1 MGDSAF
7 DIAQI
12 FATLSGFILLGILAV
27 SDAKSFRL
35 PIAANLG
42 FLVAGIAVGGVAFGT
57 PLVDRLIGAGAGF
70 LSLSALALIYR
81 LLRGRTGIGGG
92 DPILLAGIGS
102 WIGWQLLPLT
112 VFIASATGVILAIAM
127 FLTGKNSHQWNL
139 QRLPFGTMLAI
150 ATILVMS
157 FDVRI
162 S

>member
-1 MGDSAF
+1 MGGSTF
-7 DIAQI
+7 DVAQI
-12 FATLSGFILLGILAV
+12 FATLSGFTLLGILAV

-42 FLVAGIAVGGVAFGT
+42 FLVAGITLGGIAFAT
-57 PLVDRLIGAGAGF
+57 PIVDRLIGAGAGF

-81 LLRGRTGIGGG
+81 RLRGRTGIGGG

-102 WIGWQLLPLT
+102 WIGWQLLPMT

-139 QRLPFGTMLAI
+139 QRLPFGTMLAV
-150 ATILVMS
+150 ATIMVIS

>member
-35 PIAANLG
+35 PIVANLG

-81 LLRGRTGIGGG
+81 VLRGRTGIGGG

-102 WIGWQLLPLT
+102 WIGWQLLPIT

>member
-1 MGDSAF
+1 MGGSPF

-12 FATLSGFILLGILAV
+12 FAMLSGFTLLGILAV

-42 FLVAGIAVGGVAFGT
+42 FLVTGITVGGVAFGT
-57 PLVDRLIGAGAGF
+57 PFVDRLIGAGAGF
-70 LSLSALALIYR
+70 LSLSALALVYR

-102 WIGWQLLPLT
+102 WIGWQLLPMT
-112 VFIASATGVILAIAM
+112 VFMASATGLIFAVAM
-127 FLTGKNSHQWNL
+127 FLKGKNQHQWNL

-150 ATILVMS
+150 ATILVVS
-157 FDVRI
+157 YDVRLT
-162 S
+162 

>member
-1 MGDSAF
+1 MGGSAF

-42 FLVAGIAVGGVAFGT
+42 FLVAGIMVGGVAFGT
-57 PLVDRLIGAGAGF
+57 PFVDRLIGAGAGF
-70 LSLSALALIYR
+70 LSLSALAFVYR

-102 WIGWQLLPLT
+102 WIGWQLLPMT
-112 VFIASATGVILAIAM
+112 VFIASATGIMFAITM
-127 FLTGKNSHQWNL
+127 FVMGKNCTQWNL

-150 ATILVMS
+150 ATILVAS
-157 FDVRI
+157 FDGRVT
-162 S
+162 